1 VTETKEKIGVIFL
14 HGSFGT
20 AGGPVLIL
28 SQLRFL
34 TSRGYF
40 VKIVEYRNPPNLLD
54 DVEQV
59 KIKRQELIDEGCI
72 NIIPYGNSRGCW
84 PAFWSM
90 ILHPELFAGI
100 IAVAGPTNLV
110 TLKAIPGG
118 YSNYFI
124 FKYDKKE
131 SSPVNYGSI
140 LGRKPLLLIYGKAD
154 KIVPITQG
162 IEISMIVKSSKFYG
176 INAGHEVNSHP
187 YTQAAILNFL
197 KGIY

>member
-1 VTETKEKIGVIFL
+1 VIAAKGKTGLIFL
-14 HGSFGT
+14 HGAFGT
-20 AGGPVLIL
+20 SGGPEFIL
-28 SQLRFL
+28 PQLRFL

-140 LGRKPLLLIYGKAD
+140 LGQKPLLLIYGKQD
-154 KIVPITQG
+154 NLVPMGQG
-162 IEISMIVKSSKFYG
+162 IELNKAVKESKFYL
-176 INAGHEVNSHP
+176 INANHSGVNSHP
-187 YTQAAILNFL
+187 YTQAAILTWL
-197 KGIY
+197 KGI